1 MRGEAENE
9 RKNACGNAHFIHYST
24 SVSFFFCFPLPPRLP
39 VSNENGEEGGHDN
52 KPEPQED
59 VSLLVYDVLRED
71 AHGIVPAD
79 GSWRTE
85 FVERA
90 FGDTRE
96 HVDHRIETL
105 LLVGIGERQNCK
117 PKSTVN

>member
-1 MRGEAENE
+1 MWE
-9 RKNACGNAHFIHYST
+9 RALHPLFNKR
-24 SVSFFFCFPLPPRLP
+24 FFFFFFPLPPRLP